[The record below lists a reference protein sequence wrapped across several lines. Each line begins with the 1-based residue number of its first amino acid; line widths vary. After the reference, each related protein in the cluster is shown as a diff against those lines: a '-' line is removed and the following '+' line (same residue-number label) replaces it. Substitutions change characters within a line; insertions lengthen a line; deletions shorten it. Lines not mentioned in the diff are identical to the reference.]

1 MTMYDPNEKDM
12 LAALGSMARTSVDR
26 CWGNKVEARER
37 MKEWLTYDRRFEN
50 FDHDKLVD
58 RVTLRSNGAV
68 VELFD
73 DPELLKGGSPRP
85 LQRSKW

>member
-1 MTMYDPNEKDM
+1 MYDPNEKDM

-58 RVTLRSNGAV
+58 RVMLSRSNGAV